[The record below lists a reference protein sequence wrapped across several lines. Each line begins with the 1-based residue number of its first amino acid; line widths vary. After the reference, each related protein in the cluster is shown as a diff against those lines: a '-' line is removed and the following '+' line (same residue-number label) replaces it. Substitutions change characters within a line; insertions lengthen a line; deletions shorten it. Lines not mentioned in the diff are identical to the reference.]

1 MKSRVSSQNINKNL
15 NRKTNNTQLILYIFN
30 NKVICEDLHLIL
42 FWDYFYYGIIF
53 YNNGQLKA
61 GHVIIKAASQKYL
74 NNLV

>member
-42 FWDYFYYGIIF
+42 FWDYFLLWHYF
-53 YNNGQLKA
+53 L
-61 GHVIIKAASQKYL
+61 
-74 NNLV
+74 